1 MSVYGPISM
10 NISGTDS
17 GTSETVIATTPTM
30 SAAPA
35 GGAGYSIRGVVSFTG
50 NASASTATIKV
61 RQGANTT
68 SGTAVYTSPA
78 ITVAA
83 AAVVSI
89 PFGVVDQSAA
99 GTGLSNYSV
108 TLTAS
113 GAPGNSG
120 AITGYVEVMPAAE
133 ND

>member
-1 MSVYGPISM
+1 MSVYGPIAM

-17 GTSETVIATTPTM
+17 GTSETVVATTPTM
-30 SAAPA
+30 SSAPA
-35 GGAGYSIRGVVSFTG
+35 GGAGYAVRGFVSFTG
-50 NASASTATIKV
+50 NGSASTATIKI

-68 SGTAVYTSPA
+68 SGTTVYTSPA
-78 ITVAA
+78 VTVAA
-83 AAVVSI
+83 AAVVAI
-89 PFGVVDQSAA
+89 PFGVLDQTAA
-99 GTGLSNYSV
+99 GTGLSNYSI

-120 AITGYVEVMPAAE
+120 AIGGYVEVMPAME

>member
-1 MSVYGPISM
+1 
-10 NISGTDS
+10 
-17 GTSETVIATTPTM
+17 
-30 SAAPA
+30 
-35 GGAGYSIRGVVSFTG
+35 
-50 NASASTATIKV
+50 
-61 RQGANTT
+61 
-68 SGTAVYTSPA
+68 
-78 ITVAA
+78 VAA